1 MGTQKKY
8 ICAFCAR
15 AFTRSEHK
23 QRHERS
29 HTNEKPFHCL
39 RCTSS
44 FVRRDLLQRHCRTV
58 HNIHSIPRD
67 DPGVVAPSS
76 SSSSAMSSSASAP
89 SAAPALAGMND
100 ATTTAASP
108 PLATTIGAPRAAPIA
123 PNSAHQAN
131 GTPDSHGPSLGR
143 HDPDASTSTA
153 HQSSSSSQ
161 SSNSP
166 HDLIFLLSI
175 TRKLDAIV
183 DGASDDGAASVND
196 AFLIGYTHLVNATTT
211 YPVFD
216 KIMTDLVNYLHSYNQ
231 HKESV
236 IPVKVG
242 LICGVCSLGF
252 VINHQWERSVELF
265 AKSWRLLVDQTVPN
279 YNVSNNL
286 LDQIDILT
294 NLFVLAY
301 VYLDHN
307 ISARGDVGVS
317 QQVLLDYLDDISA
330 IIVQNLGD
338 DSTLVDLNLELF
350 WGIYMLLSQN
360 LVSSPPKCYGFVLDK
375 PVVRGWHSLT
385 DIMTQSSRSC
395 LTPPPPSAKPAP
407 DDYWRSI
414 VVLTLKNELKKFAS
428 SEDYAIFQSKNS
440 LHNSII
446 LINKSFSVGW
456 EGVPEGA
463 ASSGVSPRSSISHHP
478 LESRS
483 GPKLFALFKKNCII
497 NAPPKF
503 HELLNNYLLVPA
515 RFYHWELFA
524 VTLNE
529 INIDFPIH
537 PHLGAALAHP
547 ESSAQ
552 QLHCSLYQFFNFRQH
567 AVDINNNLSIISFP
581 IIFLANFVN
590 LGLFSLAHYH
600 HNQLL
605 RVNVVIFEW
614 YVVSIKILLFMWQ
627 EPAVFDDNYILQ
639 SLVYL
644 LLDNKQPLLSR
655 IGAATPSA
663 SAPAASAAHEPFQ
676 FNHKWFCVLKLK
688 LDAVFDTWLEFAQ
701 VAVDGQAVVALKRAV
716 HAAVDNLVA
725 SEMARQAPP
734 EWRVP
739 SSSSTHAQ
747 TAANNQNAPH
757 LSLTHLTD
765 RRSNSITL
773 GMLQHQPLGANG
785 ANGTGAGDNSPL
797 LTNSGA
803 AYNSFVRQGSASSS
817 SSRHSSTVGL
827 PQSRLS
833 SSSSYSNYTPSLMP
847 VAPGRDLVLPPI
859 LPKTTNESKEMKPLI
874 PGRR

>member
-1 MGTQKKY
+1 
-8 ICAFCAR
+8 
-15 AFTRSEHK
+15 
-23 QRHERS
+23 
-29 HTNEKPFHCL
+29 
-39 RCTSS
+39 
-44 FVRRDLLQRHCRTV
+44 
-58 HNIHSIPRD
+58 
-67 DPGVVAPSS
+67 
-76 SSSSAMSSSASAP
+76 
-89 SAAPALAGMND
+89 MND